1 MRVAVVDMGTNSTRL
16 LVADV
21 AGHDRLVEVHRILE
35 ITRLGAGVDRDRRLR
50 DDAIERT
57 LTVVRR
63 YREIADAHGA
73 ATRLATATSAVRD
86 ATNGAGFLARLT
98 AETGFPTRLLPGE
111 EEARLT
117 RLGVLA
123 GRAPI
128 AGVVA
133 IVDVGGGS
141 TEVSVGPG
149 RAVSLDAGC
158 VRATERW
165 LAEDAVSPVLQ
176 ARATAALRD
185 LFATGVP
192 DAWLPVDRGIAVAG
206 TATTVAALDLGLP
219 ADDAERI
226 HGHVLTRATIA
237 AQRERLAP
245 LTADERRAIPAIEPG
260 RAPVIVGGILV
271 LEAAL
276 DRLGLTAVE
285 VSERDILHGI
295 ALSAAGYA
303 SA

>member
-16 LVADV
+16 LVAD
-21 AGHDRLVEVHRILE
+21 ARGPGDLTEVERILE
-35 ITRLGAGVDRDRRLR
+35 ITRLGAGVDRNRRLA
-50 DDAIERT
+50 DDAIGRT
-57 LTVVRR
+57 LAVVRR
-63 YREIADAHGA
+63 YREIADSHGA
-73 ATRLATATSAVRD
+73 QVRLATATSAVRD
-86 ATNGAGFLARLT
+86 SANGGEFLKRLQ
-98 AETGFPTRLLPGE
+98 AETGFEARLLPGE

-123 GRAPI
+123 GRPPI
-128 AGVVA
+128 EGEVA

-165 LAEDAVSPVLQ
+165 LAEDAVSPGLQ
-176 ARATAALRD
+176 QHAVAELRA
-185 LFATGVP
+185 LFAAGVP
-192 DAWLPVDRGIAVAG
+192 DTWLPVDRGIAVAG
-206 TATTVAALDLGLP
+206 TATTIAALDLGLE
-219 ADDAERI
+219 AYDAELI
-226 HGHVLTRATIA
+226 HGHVMTRAAIA

-245 LTADERRAIPAIEPG
+245 LSADERRAIGAIEPG

-276 DRLGLTAVE
+276 DRLGLAEVE

-295 ALSAAGYA
+295 ALLAGGYA
-303 SA
+303 SQ

>member
-16 LVADV
+16 LIADV
-21 AGHDRLVEVHRILE
+21 TGPGELSEVQRVLE
-35 ITRLGAGVDRDRRLR
+35 ITRLGAGVDRTRRLA
-50 DDAIERT
+50 DDAIGRT
-57 LTVVRR
+57 MTVVRR
-63 YREIADAHGA
+63 YRELADAQGA
-73 ATRLATATSAVRD
+73 QVRLATATSAVRD
-86 ATNGAGFLARLT
+86 AANGAGFLVRLE
-98 AETGFPTRLLPGE
+98 AETGFDARILPGA

-123 GRAPI
+123 GRPPI
-128 AGVVA
+128 GGDVA

-165 LAEDAVSPVLQ
+165 LAEDAVPLALQ
-176 ARATAALRD
+176 RHAAAELRA
-185 LFATGVP
+185 LFAAGVP
-192 DAWLPVDRGIAVAG
+192 AAWLPVDHGIAVAG
-206 TATTVAALDLGLP
+206 TATTVAALDLGL
-219 ADDAERI
+219 AGYDAELI
-226 HGHVLTRATIA
+226 HGHVLTRQAIA

-245 LTADERRAIPAIEPG
+245 LTAAERRAIGAVEPG

-276 DRLGLTAVE
+276 DRLGLDEVE
-285 VSERDILHGI
+285 VSERDLLHGI
-295 ALSAAGYA
+295 ALLAGGYA
-303 SA
+303 SR

>member
-1 MRVAVVDMGTNSTRL
+1 MRVGVVDMGTNSTRL
-16 LVADV
+16 LLADV
-21 AGHDRLVEVHRILE
+21 SGPEALVEVERILE

-63 YREIADAHGA
+63 YRAIAAAHGA
-73 ATRLATATSAVRD
+73 QTLLATATSAVRD
-86 ATNGAGFLARLT
+86 AANGREFLALLER
-98 AETGFPTRLLPGE
+98 ETGFAARLLTGE
-111 EEARLT
+111 EEAHLT

-123 GRAPI
+123 GRPPI
-128 AGVVA
+128 AGAVA

-165 LAEDAVSPVLQ
+165 LAEDAVSPALQ
-176 ARATAALRD
+176 ARAAEALRD

-206 TATTVAALDLGLP
+206 TATTIAALDLGL
-219 ADDAERI
+219 DEYDAERI
-226 HGHVLTRATIA
+226 HGHVLTRAAIA
-237 AQRERLAP
+237 TQRERLAP
-245 LTADERRAIPAIEPG
+245 LTADERRAIGAIEPG

-271 LEAAL
+271 LEAAI
-276 DRLGLTAVE
+276 DRLGLAAVE

-295 ALSAAGYA
+295 ALLAAGYA

>member
-21 AGHDRLVEVHRILE
+21 RGPGDLTEVERILE
-35 ITRLGAGVDRDRRLR
+35 ITRLGAGVDRNRRLA
-50 DDAIERT
+50 DDAIGRT
-57 LTVVRR
+57 LAVVRR
-63 YREIADAHGA
+63 YREIADSHGA
-73 ATRLATATSAVRD
+73 QVRLATATSAVRD
-86 ATNGAGFLARLT
+86 SANGGEFLTRLQ
-98 AETGFPTRLLPGE
+98 AETGFEARLLPGE

-123 GRAPI
+123 GRPPI
-128 AGVVA
+128 EGEVA

-165 LAEDAVSPVLQ
+165 LAEDAVSPALQ
-176 ARATAALRD
+176 QHAVAELRA
-185 LFATGVP
+185 LFAAGVP
-192 DAWLPVDRGIAVAG
+192 DTWLPVDRGIAVAG
-206 TATTVAALDLGLP
+206 TATTIAALDLGLE
-219 ADDAERI
+219 AYDAERI
-226 HGHVLTRATIA
+226 HGHVLTRAAIA

-245 LTADERRAIPAIEPG
+245 LSADERRAIGAIEPG

-276 DRLGLTAVE
+276 DRLGLAEVE

-295 ALSAAGYA
+295 ALLAGGYA
-303 SA
+303 SQ

>member
-21 AGHDRLVEVHRILE
+21 RGPAELTEVERILE
-35 ITRLGAGVDRDRRLR
+35 ITRLGAGVDRNRRLA
-50 DDAIERT
+50 DDAIGRT
-57 LTVVRR
+57 LAVVRR
-63 YREIADAHGA
+63 YREIADSHGA
-73 ATRLATATSAVRD
+73 QVRLATATSAVRD
-86 ATNGAGFLARLT
+86 SANGGEFLKRLQ
-98 AETGFPTRLLPGE
+98 AETGFEARLLPGE

-123 GRAPI
+123 GRPPI
-128 AGVVA
+128 EGEVA

-165 LAEDAVSPVLQ
+165 LAEDAVSPALQ
-176 ARATAALRD
+176 QHAIAELRA
-185 LFATGVP
+185 LFAAGVP
-192 DAWLPVDRGIAVAG
+192 DTWLPVDRGIAVAG
-206 TATTVAALDLGLP
+206 TATTIAALDLGLE
-219 ADDAERI
+219 AYDAQRI
-226 HGHVLTRATIA
+226 HGHVMTRAAIA

-245 LTADERRAIPAIEPG
+245 LSADERRAIGAIEPG

-276 DRLGLTAVE
+276 DRLGLAEVE

-295 ALSAAGYA
+295 ALLAGGYA
-303 SA
+303 SQ

>member
-21 AGHDRLVEVHRILE
+21 AGPGELTEVERILQ
-35 ITRLGAGVDRDRRLR
+35 ITRLGAGVDRDRRLA

-63 YREIADAHGA
+63 YRQIADAHGA
-73 ATRLATATSAVRD
+73 AVHLATATSAVRD
-86 ATNGAGFLARLT
+86 SANGADFLRRLQ
-98 AETGFPTRLLPGE
+98 AETGFETRRLPGE

-123 GRAPI
+123 GRPPI
-128 AGVVA
+128 AGEVA

-165 LAEDAVSPVLQ
+165 LAEDVVSPALQ
-176 ARATAALRD
+176 EHAADELRE
-185 LFATGVP
+185 LFAAGVP
-192 DAWLPVDRGIAVAG
+192 DAWLPVERGIAVAG
-206 TATTVAALDLGLP
+206 TATTVAALDLAL
-219 ADDAERI
+219 AAYDAERI
-226 HGHVLTRATIA
+226 HGHVLTRAAIA

-245 LTADERRAIPAIEPG
+245 LTADERRAIGAVEPG

-276 DRLGLTAVE
+276 DRLGLDEVE

-295 ALSAAGYA
+295 ALLAGGYA
-303 SA
+303 SP

>member
-21 AGHDRLVEVHRILE
+21 TGPGELTEVERILQ
-35 ITRLGAGVDRDRRLR
+35 ITRLGAGVDRNRRLA
-50 DDAIERT
+50 DDAIGRT
-57 LTVVRR
+57 LAVVRR

-73 ATRLATATSAVRD
+73 RVLLATATSAVRD
-86 ATNGAGFLARLT
+86 AANGAEFLARLQ
-98 AETGFPTRLLPGE
+98 AETGFETRLLPGE

-123 GRAPI
+123 GRPEI
-128 AGVVA
+128 AGDVA

-165 LAEDAVSPVLQ
+165 LAEDAVSPALQ
-176 ARATAALRD
+176 RHAAAELRD
-185 LFATGVP
+185 LFDAGVP

-206 TATTVAALDLGLP
+206 TATTIAALDLGL
-219 ADDAERI
+219 ASYDAERI
-226 HGHVLTRATIA
+226 HGHVLTRDAIV

-245 LTADERRAIPAIEPG
+245 LTADERRAIGAVEPG

-276 DRLGLTAVE
+276 DRLRLTEVE

-295 ALSAAGYA
+295 ALLAGGYA
-303 SA
+303 SQ

>member
-1 MRVAVVDMGTNSTRL
+1 MGTNSTRL

-21 AGHDRLVEVHRILE
+21 RGPGDLTEVERILE
-35 ITRLGAGVDRDRRLR
+35 ITRLGAGVDRNRRLA
-50 DDAIERT
+50 DDAIDRT

-63 YREIADAHGA
+63 YREIAGSHGA
-73 ATRLATATSAVRD
+73 QVRLATATSAVRD
-86 ATNGAGFLARLT
+86 SANGPEFLARLQ
-98 AETGFPTRLLPGE
+98 AETGFEARLLPGE

-123 GRAPI
+123 GRPPI
-128 AGVVA
+128 EGDVA
-133 IVDVGGGS
+133 IIDVGGGS

-165 LAEDAVSPVLQ
+165 LAEDAVSPALQ
-176 ARATAALRD
+176 QRAVAELRA
-185 LFATGVP
+185 LFAAGVP
-192 DAWLPVDRGIAVAG
+192 DTWLPVDRGIAVAG
-206 TATTVAALDLGLP
+206 TATTIAALDLGLE
-219 ADDAERI
+219 AYDAERI
-226 HGHVLTRATIA
+226 HGHVLTRAAIA

-245 LTADERRAIPAIEPG
+245 LSADERRAIGAIEPG

-276 DRLGLTAVE
+276 DRLGLAEVE

-295 ALSAAGYA
+295 ALLAGGYA
-303 SA
+303 SQ

>member
-21 AGHDRLVEVHRILE
+21 TGPDDLTEVARILE
-35 ITRLGAGVDRDRRLR
+35 ITRLGAGVDRTRRLA
-50 DDAIERT
+50 DDAVERT
-57 LTVVRR
+57 LAVVRR
-63 YREIADAHGA
+63 YREIADGHGA
-73 ATRLATATSAVRD
+73 QVRLATATSAVRD
-86 ATNGAGFLARLT
+86 AANGTAFLTRL
-98 AETGFPTRLLPGE
+98 AVETGFETRLLPGG

-123 GRAPI
+123 GRPPL
-128 AGVVA
+128 AGPVA

-141 TEVSVGPG
+141 TEVSVGAG

-165 LAEDAVSPVLQ
+165 LAEDAVSPDQ
-176 ARATAALRD
+176 QERATAELRD
-185 LFATGVP
+185 LFATEVP
-192 DAWLPVDRGIAVAG
+192 DAWLPVDCGIAVAG

-219 ADDAERI
+219 AYDAERI
-226 HGHVLTRATIA
+226 HGHVLTRAAIA

-245 LTADERRAIPAIEPG
+245 LSAAERGAIGSVEPG

-276 DRLGLTAVE
+276 ERLGLDEVE

-295 ALSAAGYA
+295 ALLAAGYA
-303 SA
+303 SG

>member
-1 MRVAVVDMGTNSTRL
+1 MRVAAVDMGTNSTRL

-21 AGHDRLVEVHRILE
+21 TGPGELAEVRRILE
-35 ITRLGAGVDRDRRLR
+35 ITRLGAGVDRHRRLA
-50 DDAIERT
+50 DDAIGRT
-57 LTVVRR
+57 LAVVRR
-63 YREIADAHGA
+63 YREIADEQGA
-73 ATRLATATSAVRD
+73 QRLLATGTSAVRD
-86 ATNGAGFLARLT
+86 AANGGEFLARLEG
-98 AETGFPTRLLPGE
+98 ETGFATRLLTGD
-111 EEARLT
+111 EEAYLT

-123 GRAPI
+123 GRPAI
-128 AGVVA
+128 DGDVA
-133 IVDVGGGS
+133 IIDVGGGS

-165 LAEDAVSPVLQ
+165 LAEDAVSPALQ
-176 ARATAALRD
+176 ERATAELRK
-185 LFATGVP
+185 LFSAGVP

-206 TATTVAALDLGLP
+206 TATTVAALDLGLQ
-219 ADDAERI
+219 AYDAELI
-226 HGHVLTRATIA
+226 HGHVLTREAIA

-245 LTADERRAIPAIEPG
+245 LTAAERRAIGAIEPG

-276 DRLGLTAVE
+276 ERLGLAEVE

-295 ALSAAGYA
+295 ALLAGGYA

>member
-1 MRVAVVDMGTNSTRL
+1 MRVAAVDMGTNSTRL

-21 AGHDRLVEVHRILE
+21 AGGDELAEVERILE
-35 ITRLGAGVDRDRRLR
+35 ITRLGQGVDDARRLA
-50 DDAIERT
+50 DDAIGRT
-57 LTVVRR
+57 LGVVRR

-73 ATRLATATSAVRD
+73 TRRLATATSAVRD
-86 ATNGAGFLARLT
+86 AANGRAFLELLA
-98 AETGFPTRLLPGE
+98 AETGFETRLLPGA

-123 GRAPI
+123 GRAPLD
-128 AGVVA
+128 GRVA

-141 TEVSVGPG
+141 TEVSVADGM
-149 RAVSLDAGC
+149 AVSLDAGC

-165 LAEDAVSPVLQ
+165 LAEDAVSPALEQ
-176 ARATAALRD
+176 RAASALRA
-185 LFATGVP
+185 LFADGVP
-192 DAWLPVDRGIAVAG
+192 DAWLPVDHGIAVAG

-219 ADDAERI
+219 AYDAERI
-226 HGHVLTRATIA
+226 HGHVLTRAAIA
-237 AQRERLAP
+237 AQRVRLAP
-245 LTADERRAIPAIEPG
+245 LTAAERRAIGPIEPG
-260 RAPVIVGGILV
+260 RAPVLVGGILV

-276 DRLGLTAVE
+276 DRLGLEAVE

-295 ALSAAGYA
+295 ALLAAGYA

>member
-21 AGHDRLVEVHRILE
+21 AGPEALVEVERILE

-63 YREIADAHGA
+63 YRSIADSHGA
-73 ATRLATATSAVRD
+73 ETRLATATSAVRD
-86 ATNGAGFLARLT
+86 ASNGGEFLRLLER
-98 AETGFPTRLLPGE
+98 ETGFATRLLPGE

-123 GRAPI
+123 GRPPI
-128 AGVVA
+128 AGAVA

-149 RAVSLDAGC
+149 KAVSLDAGC

-165 LAEDAVSPVLQ
+165 LAEDAVSPALQ
-176 ARATAALRD
+176 ARAAEALRD

-206 TATTVAALDLGLP
+206 TATTIAALDLGLE
-219 ADDAERI
+219 AYDAERI
-226 HGHVLTRATIA
+226 HGHVLTRRAIA
-237 AQRERLAP
+237 EQRRRLAP
-245 LTADERRAIPAIEPG
+245 LTAAQRREIGAIEPG

-276 DRLGLTAVE
+276 DRLELAEVE

-295 ALSAAGYA
+295 ALVAAGYA
-303 SA
+303 LA